1 MTPGG
6 KGARPC
12 RQTPHSK
19 DDIIQALEATRP
31 GKAELG
37 MRRARFNATASGAHL
52 HLETPLGFAWGRFT
66 FWCDKPVVN
75 VIREMTDTPSGNAIM
90 SACHRKAR
98 KSSRGGCFARGM
110 TDVGGGRPTVV
121 TALGVSSVPSR
132 VAPLSQRPL
141 RTARD
146 CGQGRS

>member
-52 HLETPLGFAWGRFT
+52 HLETPLGFAWGRFI
-66 FWCDKPVVN
+66 FWCGKPATN
-75 VIREMTDTPSGNAIM
+75 VIREMTDTPSRNVIL
-90 SACHRKAR
+90 SA
-98 KSSRGGCFARGM
+98 
-110 TDVGGGRPTVV
+110 
-121 TALGVSSVPSR
+121 L
-132 VAPLSQRPL
+132 LSQGAKIVAWRVL
-141 RTARD
+141 RKGHDRCRGSASY
-146 CGQGRS
+146 CGDIVEGE